1 MRGAIDLAFQQRYF
15 LKKALSSANP
25 PSQQGAA
32 IEEARAALR
41 RLTSEIDALDGRAA
55 QYFGVHRT
63 DLHCLDL
70 LASRGPL
77 TPSELAEAMSLTSGG
92 MSIAL
97 DRLERAGLARRVRN
111 PDDRRSVL
119 VEATDLTRRRGRE
132 FFGPLAAIERQLL
145 ARHALREIRAIHA
158 FLDDLASAIAE
169 HRPRITTGQA
179 RSTDGRG
186 RRRRPPAPRQL

>member
-1 MRGAIDLAFQQRYF
+1 M
-15 LKKALSSANP
+15 SSVNRSPEEA
-25 PSQQGAA
+25 AA
-32 IEEARAALR
+32 IEDARTALR

-55 QYFGVHRT
+55 QHFGLHRT

-77 TPSELAEAMSLTSGG
+77 TPSELAHATSLTSGG

-119 VEATDLTRRRGRE
+119 VEATDLTRQRGQE
-132 FFGPLAAIERQLL
+132 FFGPLADIERELL
-145 ARHALREIRAIHA
+145 ARHSLRELRAIHA

-169 HRPRITTGQA
+169 HRPQTVF
-179 RSTDGRG
+179 
-186 RRRRPPAPRQL
+186 